1 MIEIFKLILLGD
13 EKKVIEIYRK
23 IYDQGVEPKI
33 FLNDFLELLYYFK
46 NINYLTL
53 ESTNFSLNDQEFLSI
68 KEMSKNIDNQVLV
81 LYWQFTIRTLSELD
95 LVSNQN
101 LSIEMFLTGLMHL
114 VSSKTKNDH
123 IETSDLSKPGLD
135 DENKIQFNNN
145 SIDQIKNISQE
156 KNLKS
161 EIQTNVKPKFKSPIN
176 SLDELLEVCTQN
188 KEVKLKYE
196 IEKNVN
202 LVSFEK
208 NRIEI
213 SFNDRLDKNFVKD
226 LSLKLFEWTNERWII
241 TLSKIK
247 GNLTI
252 KEKEK
257 DEKNK
262 LLEKA
267 KETKI
272 YKNVLNN
279 FSDATLVDVKRRKE
293 DDR

>member
-1 MIEIFKLILLGD
+1 M
-13 EKKVIEIYRK
+13 KKK
-23 IYDQGVEPKI
+23 
-33 FLNDFLELLYYFK
+33 
-46 NINYLTL
+46 
-53 ESTNFSLNDQEFLSI
+53 
-68 KEMSKNIDNQVLV
+68 
-81 LYWQFTIRTLSELD
+81 
-95 LVSNQN
+95 
-101 LSIEMFLTGLMHL
+101 
-114 VSSKTKNDH
+114 
-123 IETSDLSKPGLD
+123 
-135 DENKIQFNNN
+135 
-145 SIDQIKNISQE
+145 
-156 KNLKS
+156 
-161 EIQTNVKPKFKSPIN
+161 EIQ
-176 SLDELLEVCTQN
+176 
-188 KEVKLKYE
+188 LKYE
-196 IEKNVN
+196 LEKNVN
-202 LVSFEK
+202 LVNFEK

-247 GNLTI
+247 GNMSI

-279 FSDATLVDVKRRKE
+279 FSDATLVDVKRKKE

>member
-1 MIEIFKLILLGD
+1 M
-13 EKKVIEIYRK
+13 
-23 IYDQGVEPKI
+23 
-33 FLNDFLELLYYFK
+33 
-46 NINYLTL
+46 
-53 ESTNFSLNDQEFLSI
+53 
-68 KEMSKNIDNQVLV
+68 
-81 LYWQFTIRTLSELD
+81 
-95 LVSNQN
+95 
-101 LSIEMFLTGLMHL
+101 
-114 VSSKTKNDH
+114 
-123 IETSDLSKPGLD
+123 
-135 DENKIQFNNN
+135 
-145 SIDQIKNISQE
+145 
-156 KNLKS
+156 
-161 EIQTNVKPKFKSPIN
+161 
-176 SLDELLEVCTQN
+176 
-188 KEVKLKYE
+188 KYE
-196 IEKNVN
+196 LEKNVN
-202 LVSFEK
+202 LVNFEK

-247 GNLTI
+247 GNMSI

-279 FSDATLVDVKRRKE
+279 FSDATLVDVKRKKE